1 MTDVATGSVITTPT
15 VRRAVKRWLFWI
27 SAATLVVLL
36 GVLMVALN
44 GAGRQP
50 QLLGPT
56 EAAPVGAQALVRV
69 LEDNGISVT
78 AASSLDQAEREVA
91 SAGGAGVTLLVAD
104 TLGVLG
110 SEDWQRLAGLA
121 DHLVLVSPEPTD
133 LDALDLPLSITF
145 PTEGLIEADAACGV
159 RAAERAGGVEGSGLV
174 YDVEADA
181 RCFVTDDGAALVRFS
196 SVTTGGSEVSV
207 LGIGEALT
215 NETITRA
222 GNAALALGLLG
233 EHPELVWYLPGPADI
248 EGETLAELTPAWV
261 NPVAWML
268 LLTGLAA
275 ALWRGRRL
283 GPVVIE
289 DLPVVVRTTESME
302 GRARLYARDGSR
314 LRALDALR
322 VGTLRRLSTGLA
334 LGRASGVEDI
344 ISAVADITGRDPRA
358 LRALLLDSEPG
369 DDRELVRLSDELLEL
384 ERAVQARVALGDSE
398 EA

>member
-1 MTDVATGSVITTPT
+1 MTDLATGAVITTPT

-27 SAATLVVLL
+27 GAATLVVLL

-50 QLLGPT
+50 QLLGPS

-69 LEDNGISVT
+69 LEDNGITVS
-78 AASSLDQAEREVA
+78 AASSLDQAESAVA

-104 TLGVLG
+104 TLGALSG
-110 SEDWQRLAGLA
+110 EDWQRLAGLA
-121 DHLVLVSPEPTD
+121 DHLVLVEPEPTD

-145 PTEGLIEADAACGV
+145 PTDGVIETDASCGV
-159 RAAERAGGVEGSGLV
+159 RAAERAGSIEGAGLL

-181 RCFVTDDGAALVRFS
+181 RCFVTEDGAALVRFS
-196 SVTTGGSEVSV
+196 SVTTGGPDLSV
-207 LGIGEALT
+207 FGVGEALT

-233 EHPELVWYLPGPADI
+233 EHPDLVWYLPGPADI
-248 EGETLAELTPAWV
+248 EGETIADLTPAWV
-261 NPVAWML
+261 NPVAWTL
-268 LLTGLAA
+268 LLTGVAA

-334 LGRASGVEDI
+334 LGRASGVEVI
-344 ISAVADITGRDPRA
+344 IAAVADITGRDPRE
-358 LRALLLDSEPG
+358 LRALLLETEPG
-369 DDRELVRLSDELLEL
+369 DDRDLVRLSDQLLDL
-384 ERAVQARVALGDSE
+384 ERAVQSRVALGDAE
-398 EA
+398 E